1 MAQHR
6 RLRILA
12 GEAEI
17 KSFLDNETT
26 TDPTSGDDSNDGY
39 AIGSVWINTTD
50 DKSWICV
57 DATVSAAVWKETS
70 AGAGTGDVTGP
81 ASSTDNAIARFDGT
95 TGKTIQDSAIIISDG
110 DDISGVDNLDIDG
123 YLHGRDFTEI
133 NVGLQGTFNDY
144 ALGVG
149 TDTFRQTGTSG
160 ACTITGFVAPVSGA
174 NHEFCYY
181 ITGTQNTTFNNE
193 DSGSSAANRIL
204 THTGAN
210 VTFTPDQGCIF
221 RYDSTD
227 NRWRI
232 IAVADTGGGGI
243 GGSTGSTDNRVLRAD
258 GTGGSTLQNSLVGID
273 DNGDVTGVR
282 RMDFDQTAT
291 FDAVYDNGNSGTAKT
306 IDWNNG
312 NLQKVTLTGNV
323 TFTFTAPAGPGT
335 FQLRLLQDATGLRT
349 ITWPSAVKWP
359 NGVAPTH
366 PLVASTYGW
375 AIFTY
380 DGTNYDGEIVG
391 GLGGFS

>member
-6 RLRILA
+6 RLRILS

-39 AIGSVWINTTD
+39 AIGSVWINTTGN
-50 DKSWICV
+50 KSWICV

-81 ASSTDNAIARFDGT
+81 ASSTDNAAARFNGI
-95 TGKTIQDSAIIISDG
+95 TGKTIQNSPVIIG
-110 DDISGVDNLDIDG
+110 DTGNVSGVDNLDIDG
-123 YLHGRDFTEI
+123 YLHGRDFTEL
-133 NVGLQGTFNDY
+133 NAGLSGTFNDY

-149 TDTFRQTGTSG
+149 TDTFRQTGTVG
-160 ACTITGFVAPVSGA
+160 ACTITGFVAPVAGA
-174 NHEFCYY
+174 NHDFCYY

-193 DSGSSAANRIL
+193 DAGSTAANRIL

-221 RYDSTD
+221 RYDSMD
-227 NRWRI
+227 SRWRI

-258 GTGGSTLQNSLVGID
+258 GTGGSTVQNSLVGID

-359 NGVAPTH
+359 NGIAPTH

-380 DGTNYDGEIVG
+380 DGTNYDGDIVG